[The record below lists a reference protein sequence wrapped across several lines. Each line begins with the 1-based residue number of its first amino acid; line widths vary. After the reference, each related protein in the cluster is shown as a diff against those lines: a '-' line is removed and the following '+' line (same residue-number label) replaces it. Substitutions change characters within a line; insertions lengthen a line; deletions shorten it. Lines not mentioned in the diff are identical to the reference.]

1 MFRQLISPQLIALYV
16 FAGCTACVHFRGR
29 QRLRLTRQLGD
40 HSTYL
45 APYNVLMY
53 AGSAVPNEP
62 VIAVSSFPE
71 LARLSE
77 NWQTIRDEA
86 VNLFDEGFIR
96 AAAKNNDWGF
106 YSFFKSGWK
115 RFYLKWYDDF
125 LPSARSMCP
134 ETVELLNTIPSVHG
148 AMFALLPPGG
158 KLGAH
163 RDPFA
168 GSLRYHLGLV
178 TPNSDKCRILVD
190 GVECVWRD
198 GEAFMFDETFIHSAE
213 NATDVTR
220 IILFCDVE
228 RPMKYGVLAS
238 INRWVSHHIVK
249 ASATQNVEGEH
260 VGALNKAFGGL
271 YQLHLGSRR
280 VKAWNRTVYYMLK
293 YSIGIVVL
301 GLIVMSAFRL
311 TSR

>member
-1 MFRQLISPQLIALYV
+1 MGPGMLRQLFAPQLVALYILI
-16 FAGCTACVHFRGR
+16 GTTIYVHFRGKE
-29 QRLRLTRQLGD
+29 RLRFARQLGD

-62 VIAVSSFPE
+62 VIPVEQFPE
-71 LARLSE
+71 LQKLTD
-77 NWQTIRDEA
+77 NWQMIREEA
-86 VNLFDEGFIR
+86 LLLFDEGLIR
-96 AAAKNNDWGF
+96 AAAGNNDWGF

-125 LPSARSMCP
+125 LPSARTLCP
-134 ETVELLNTIPSVHG
+134 KTVELLNSISSVHG
-148 AMFALLPPGG
+148 AMFAMLPPGG

-190 GVECVWRD
+190 GVPCVWRD
-198 GEAFMFDETFIHSAE
+198 GEAFIFDETFIHSAE
-213 NATDVTR
+213 NATDVNR

-228 RPMKYGVLAS
+228 RPMKYGFMAA
-238 INRWVSHHIVK
+238 INRWVSHNVVK

-260 VGALNKAFGGL
+260 VGVLNRVFGKL
-271 YQLHLGSRR
+271 YEIHLASRK
-280 VKAWNRTVYYMLK
+280 VKAWNRTVYYGAK
-293 YSIGIVVL
+293 YALTVGII
-301 GLIVMSAFRL
+301 GLIVVSAFR
-311 TSR
+311 

>member
-1 MFRQLISPQLIALYV
+1 MLKLLFAPQLMGLYIL
-16 FAGCTACVHFRGR
+16 FASTLYVHFRGK
-29 QRLRLTRQLGD
+29 QRLRFARQLGD

-53 AGSAVPNEP
+53 AGSAVPNKP
-62 VIAVSSFPE
+62 VIPVDRFPQ
-71 LARLSE
+71 LQPLTD
-77 NWQTIRDEA
+77 NWETIRDEA
-86 VNLFDEGFIR
+86 LRLFDEGFIR

-125 LPSARSMCP
+125 LPSARSLCP
-134 ETVELLNTIPSVHG
+134 KTVELLNAIPSIHG
-148 AMFALLPPGG
+148 AMFAMLPPGG

-190 GVECVWRD
+190 GVPCVWRD
-198 GEAFMFDETFIHSAE
+198 GEAFIFDETFIHSAE
-213 NATDVTR
+213 NATEQNR

-228 RPMKYGVLAS
+228 RPMKYTFMMA

-260 VGALNKAFGGL
+260 VGVLNKLFGGL
-271 YQLHLGSRR
+271 YQIHLASRR
-280 VKAWNRTVYYMLK
+280 VKQWNRTAYYALK
-293 YSIGIVVL
+293 YALTIAIVSSLV
-301 GLIVMSAFRL
+301 VSAFK
-311 TSR
+311 

>member
-1 MFRQLISPQLIALYV
+1 MLKLLLAPQFIGLYV
-16 FAGCTACVHFRGR
+16 LAASTAYVHFRGR
-29 QRLRLTRQLGD
+29 ERLRFGRQLGD

-53 AGSAVPNEP
+53 AGSAVPNRP
-62 VIAVSSFPE
+62 VIPLEEFPE
-71 LARLSE
+71 LAKLNE

-86 VNLFDEGFIR
+86 VRLFDEGFIR

-125 LPSARSMCP
+125 LPSARSLCP
-134 ETVELLNTIPSVHG
+134 QTVEILNSIPSVHG
-148 AMFALLPPGG
+148 AMFAMLPPGG

-190 GVECVWRD
+190 GVQCVWRD

-213 NATDVTR
+213 NKTDVNR

-228 RPMKYGVLAS
+228 RPMKYGFMTA

-249 ASATQNVEGEH
+249 ASATQNVEGEQ
-260 VGALNKAFGGL
+260 VGVLNRFFGGI
-271 YQLHLGSRR
+271 YGIHKASRR
-280 VKAWNRTVYYMLK
+280 LKDWNRKVYYALK
-293 YSIGIVVL
+293 YTVTLGVL
-301 GLIVMSAFRL
+301 GLIFMSMFR
-311 TSR
+311 

>member
-1 MFRQLISPQLIALYV
+1 MLKILLGPQFIGLYV
-16 FAGCTACVHFRGR
+16 LAVSTVYVHFRGR
-29 QRLRLTRQLGD
+29 ERLRLGRQLGD

-53 AGSAVPNEP
+53 AGSAVPNRP
-62 VIAVSSFPE
+62 VIPLEEFPE
-71 LARLSE
+71 LARLNE

-86 VNLFDEGFIR
+86 VRLFDEGFIR

-125 LPSARSMCP
+125 LPSARALCP
-134 ETVELLNTIPSVHG
+134 QTVELLNSIPSVHG
-148 AMFALLPPGG
+148 AMFAMLPPGG

-190 GVECVWRD
+190 GVPCVWRD

-213 NATDVTR
+213 NATETNR

-228 RPMKYGVLAS
+228 RPMKYSFMTAM
-238 INRWVSHHIVK
+238 NRWVSHHIVK
-249 ASATQNVEGEH
+249 ASATQNVDGEQ
-260 VGALNKAFGGL
+260 VGVLNKVFGRL
-271 YQLHLGSRR
+271 YEIHLFGRRIKEWNRR
-280 VKAWNRTVYYMLK
+280 VYYALK
-293 YSIGIVVL
+293 YSLTFALL
-301 GLIVMSAFRL
+301 GLIVASALR
-311 TSR
+311 

>member
-1 MFRQLISPQLIALYV
+1 MLKVLLAPQFIGLYV
-16 FAGCTACVHFRGR
+16 LAVSTVYVHFRGR
-29 QRLRLTRQLGD
+29 ERLRLGRQLGD

-53 AGSAVPNEP
+53 AGSAVPNRA
-62 VIAVSSFPE
+62 VIPLEEFPE
-71 LARLSE
+71 LAKLNE

-86 VNLFDEGFIR
+86 VRLFDEGFIR

-125 LPSARSMCP
+125 LPSARALCP
-134 ETVELLNTIPSVHG
+134 QTVELLNSIPSVHG
-148 AMFALLPPGG
+148 AMFAMLPPGG

-190 GVECVWRD
+190 GVPYVWRD

-213 NATDVTR
+213 NATETNR

-228 RPMKYGVLAS
+228 RPMKYSFMTAM
-238 INRWVSHHIVK
+238 NRWVSHHIVK
-249 ASATQNVEGEH
+249 ASATQNVDGEQ
-260 VGALNKAFGGL
+260 VGVLNKVFGCL
-271 YQLHLGSRR
+271 YEVHLFGRRIKEWNRR
-280 VKAWNRTVYYMLK
+280 VYYALK
-293 YSIGIVVL
+293 YSLTFALL
-301 GLIVMSAFRL
+301 GLIVASALR
-311 TSR
+311 

>member
-1 MFRQLISPQLIALYV
+1 MLKHLFAPQVVVLYV
-16 FAGCTACVHFRGR
+16 LAASTIYVHFRGK
-29 QRLRLTRQLGD
+29 QRLRFARQLGD

-62 VIAVSSFPE
+62 VISVDQFPE
-71 LARLSE
+71 LAPLRE
-77 NWQTIRDEA
+77 NWETIREEA
-86 VNLFDEGFIR
+86 VRLFDEGFIR

-115 RFYLKWYDDF
+115 RFYLKWYDEF
-125 LPSARSMCP
+125 LPSARTACP
-134 ETVELLNTIPSVHG
+134 KTVELLNSIPSVHG
-148 AMFALLPPGG
+148 AMFAVLPPGG

-178 TPNSDKCRILVD
+178 TPNSNKCRILVD

-213 NATDVTR
+213 NETDVNR

-228 RPMKYGVLAS
+228 RPMKYAFMTA
-238 INRWVSHHIVK
+238 INRWVSRHIVK
-249 ASATQNVEGEH
+249 ASATQNVDGER
-260 VGALNKAFGGL
+260 VGVLNKVFGKL
-271 YQLHLGSRR
+271 YEIHLAGR
-280 VKAWNRTVYYMLK
+280 KIKDFNRTVYYTLK
-293 YSIGIVVL
+293 YSLAALIIGVIVA
-301 GLIVMSAFRL
+301 SAFR
-311 TSR
+311 

>member
-1 MFRQLISPQLIALYV
+1 MLKVLLAPQFIGLYV
-16 FAGCTACVHFRGR
+16 LAVSTVYVHFRGR
-29 QRLRLTRQLGD
+29 ERLRLGRQLGD

-53 AGSAVPNEP
+53 AGSAVPNRP
-62 VIAVSSFPE
+62 VIPLEEFPE
-71 LARLSE
+71 LAKLNE

-86 VNLFDEGFIR
+86 VRLFDEGFIR

-125 LPSARSMCP
+125 LPSARALCP
-134 ETVELLNTIPSVHG
+134 QTVELLNSIPSVHG
-148 AMFALLPPGG
+148 AMFAMLPPGG

-190 GVECVWRD
+190 GVPYVWRD

-213 NATDVTR
+213 NATETNR

-228 RPMKYGVLAS
+228 RPMKYSFMTAM
-238 INRWVSHHIVK
+238 NRWVSHHIVK
-249 ASATQNVEGEH
+249 ASATQNVDGEQ
-260 VGALNKAFGGL
+260 VGVLNKVFGRL
-271 YQLHLGSRR
+271 YEVHLFGRRIKEWNRR
-280 VKAWNRTVYYMLK
+280 VYYALK
-293 YSIGIVVL
+293 YSLTFALL
-301 GLIVMSAFRL
+301 GLIVASALR
-311 TSR
+311 